1 MISQV
6 FPSYKC
12 LYILSIMTETEYLTV
27 EEVSKLL
34 KVHWQTT
41 LNYIR
46 SGKLR
51 AVRLGKGYR
60 IGRESLDKFI
70 NERHTRRTK

>member
-1 MISQV
+1 M
-6 FPSYKC
+6 
-12 LYILSIMTETEYLTV
+12 LSVMTETEYLTV

-60 IGRESLDKFI
+60 IGQESLDKFI